1 MKNLNINNQ
10 VSLDSIPIGS
20 KCKVTFLKADGS
32 IRRRLLDLGII
43 NGTEIESISKSPS
56 GNLVAYL
63 IRGAVIA
70 LRSDDASKV
79 MVENIFITE

>member
-1 MKNLNINNQ
+1 MRNNNINNEL
-10 VSLDSIPIGS
+10 SLNNIPIGS

-32 IRRRLLDLGII
+32 IRRRLLDLGLI
-43 NGTEIESISKSPS
+43 NGTEVESISKSPS

-70 LRSDDASKV
+70 LRAEDASKIL
-79 MVENIFITE
+79 VERI